1 MDSNFFSDEQKVAI
15 VLMNLPPAETAEVW
29 EQLSTDERQYF
40 SQVYQQIPSLTQVQ
54 CDRVMLEM
62 MHQF

>member
-1 MDSNFFSDEQKVAI
+1 MDNLAFSDEQKVAI

-29 EQLSTDERQYF
+29 EQLSCDERQYF

-54 CDRVMLEM
+54 CDRVLLEM